1 MAVTSSGRLLNTPRR
16 KRFSEM
22 PRKKRSTLFSHDA
35 EVGAHD
41 VFQLLDELWVARD
54 LEAAQD
60 VRLQTVGLPVPHDGA
75 GAYLQHCAQHCAQ
88 HCVQHC
94 AHLAG
99 AAGRARASARPAPG
113 PRPVPGQCPCSAD
126 PARSAARCALAA
138 TLEHAYTRTLER
150 TARASLVNSASCAS
164 LNSKTG
170 ATRNLSLPCKPMW
183 IVGDT

>member
-1 MAVTSSGRLLNTPRR
+1 MTFCRMPRALLVQMNGLGSVLRWARWSSMAVTSSSWLLNAPRR

-22 PRKKRSTLFSHDA
+22 SRKKRSTLFSHDA

-54 LEAAQD
+54 LEAAHD
-60 VRLQTVGLPVPHDGA
+60 VRLQPVGLPVPHDGA
-75 GAYLQHCAQHCAQ
+75 GAHVQHCVQHCA
-88 HCVQHC
+88 QHC

-99 AAGRARASARPAPG
+99 AAGRARSAIR
-113 PRPVPGQCPCSAD
+113 
-126 PARSAARCALAA
+126 
-138 TLEHAYTRTLER
+138 TRER

-164 LNSKTG
+164 LHSKTG